1 MGSISCCDKRFWI
14 RGDPR
19 EEFRPEAITL
29 RRNGKQTKLT
39 SILAISNIDG
49 QNGQNSQTAELNPK
63 NTINKSPRN
72 KTIIEMDEKLK
83 KIQKKNDNCKEL
95 EKLSG
100 KKLLAEVFS

>member
-19 EEFRPEAITL
+19 EEFRPEAIAL
-29 RRNGKQTKLT
+29 RRNGKPKQLT
-39 SILAISNIDG
+39 SVLAISNIDG
-49 QNGQNSQTAELNPK
+49 QNSPNAELNQK
-63 NTINKSPRN
+63 VVIVKSPRS